1 VKIIRFPDAPFI
13 KRPGEINAWDNP
25 DFVQAVKDT
34 GKKQLVISGI
44 VTDVCVTFV
53 AMSAKNAGY
62 DVFVVT
68 DASGTFSKDVRD
80 ASWLRMQA
88 AGIQL
93 TNWFAIA
100 CELARDWRID
110 MEGLAALFAKRMPS
124 YARVMESYAGA
135 QAAIDSAQ

>member
-1 VKIIRFPDAPFI
+1 
-13 KRPGEINAWDNP
+13 
-25 DFVQAVKDT
+25 
-34 GKKQLVISGI
+34 
-44 VTDVCVTFV
+44 
-53 AMSAKNAGY
+53 MSAKKAGY

-100 CELARDWRID
+100 CELALDWRID
-110 MEGLAALFAKRMPS
+110 MEGLANLFAKHMPN

-135 QAAIDSAQ
+135 QAAIGSSQ